1 MFKELRFKVGRWVL
15 AATVVLMMVGTPIV
29 APVYADC
36 LTANSSCSD

>member
-29 APVYADC
+29 APPQ
-36 LTANSSCSD
+36 SC